1 MYIQEL
7 ITYFTTMFAITNPL
21 GNTGIFIS
29 MVGSQS
35 VSQQHKTALQVAFSS
50 FIILLIV
57 TFFGK
62 ELLDLFGID
71 IYAFQLAGGL
81 IILVI
86 GMHMLQSKKES
97 VHNSQEDTLEAK
109 NSNSIAVVPMAL
121 PLIAG
126 PGTMTAVI
134 VHAANAN
141 GLVGKLEMTVVNLI
155 LMIIVF
161 LMLFF
166 SPYIKRFLGDSG
178 LKVVTKV
185 MGMIL
190 AAMAFM
196 MLGEGVTGLVTK
208 IVLKLS

>member
-1 MYIQEL
+1 
-7 ITYFTTMFAITNPL
+7 MFAITNPI

-35 VSQQHKTALQVAFSS
+35 VSQQRKTAFQVALSS

-57 TFFGK
+57 TFCGK
-62 ELLDLFGID
+62 ELLGIFGID

-81 IILVI
+81 IILVM

-97 VHNSQEDTLEAK
+97 IHNSHEDTLDAK
-109 NSNSIAVVPMAL
+109 NNNSIAVVPMSL

-126 PGTMTAVI
+126 PGAMTAVI
-134 VHAANAN
+134 VHAAKAN
-141 GLVGKLEMTVVNLI
+141 GLDGKLEMTVVNLI

-161 LMLFF
+161 TMLFF
-166 SPYIKRFLGDSG
+166 SPYIKKLLGESG

-196 MLGEGVTGLVTK
+196 MLGEGVTGLVAN